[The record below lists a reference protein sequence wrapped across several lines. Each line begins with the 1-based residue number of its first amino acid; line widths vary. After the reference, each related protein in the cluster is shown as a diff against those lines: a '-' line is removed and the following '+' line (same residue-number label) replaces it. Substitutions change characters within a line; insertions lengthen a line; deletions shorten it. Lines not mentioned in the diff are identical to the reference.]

1 MPSVY
6 AHYSF
11 GSKVLDILPR
21 ETQKLINRHKNLY
34 LIGLQGPDILFYYK
48 PFGKNQINGY
58 GGDMHDRPGSEF
70 FRSSALS
77 APLMAP

>member
-34 LIGLQGPDILFYYK
+34 QIGLQGRTSCFIISLS
-48 PFGKNQINGY
+48 GKT
-58 GGDMHDRPGSEF
+58 R
-70 FRSSALS
+70 
-77 APLMAP
+77 